1 MDENLAMMWLFR
13 AMRGNNKKVKQLLRG
28 FGQAEMLWHCSP
40 NDLRQMEWMEED
52 MVRDLMAAKD
62 HLDQWQEEME
72 QTGVRYVSV
81 HDETFPQW
89 LREVY
94 DAPVGLFVQGE
105 LPTEQQKCISMIGT
119 RRSSAY
125 GRAMGYDL
133 AKALAQDGFTII
145 SGMAEGIDSICH
157 RGALDGGGKTIAV
170 LGFGHKECYPAR
182 NRSLKEEIAAK
193 GTLVSEYPPSTHSG
207 KHTFPRR
214 NRIIAGL
221 SQLLVV
227 VEAGKRSG
235 TVITVD
241 FALDAGR
248 TVMTFPSN
256 ITNPL
261 SAGTNQLI
269 QQGCPIITCKED
281 VYAEL
286 GWQKPIQKEEETI
299 LPLPPLT
306 KQEQLV
312 YQAIETEPV
321 SMEHLVQ
328 TVPLPVA
335 EIQSLLTM
343 LELYGLVER
352 LPQERYRKLS

>member
-1 MDENLAMMWLFR
+1 MDENIAMMWLFR
-13 AMRGNNKKVKQLLRG
+13 AMRGNNKKVKRLLHG
-28 FGQAEMLWHCSP
+28 FGQAQMVWHCSAG
-40 NDLRQMEWMEED
+40 DLRQMEWMEED
-52 MVRDLMAAKD
+52 MVQDLLKAKD
-62 HLDQWQEEME
+62 HLDQWLEEME
-72 QTGVRYVSV
+72 QAAVRYVSV

-94 DAPVGLFVQGE
+94 DAPVGLYVQGE
-105 LPTEQQKCISMIGT
+105 LPAREDRCISMIGA
-119 RRSSAY
+119 RRSSEY

-133 AKALAQDGFTII
+133 AKALAKDGFTII

-170 LGFGHKECYPAR
+170 LGFGHNECYPAK
-182 NRSLKEEIAAK
+182 NKSLKEEIQSK
-193 GTLVSEYPPSTHSG
+193 GTLVSEYPPNTHSG

-221 SQLLVV
+221 SPLLIV

-235 TVITVD
+235 TLITVD

-256 ITNPL
+256 ITNRF
-261 SAGTNQLI
+261 SEGTNQLI

-281 VYAEL
+281 VYAEM
-286 GWQKPIQKEEETI
+286 GWTPAALRCEEE
-299 LPLPPLT
+299 LPQPSLT
-306 KQEQLV
+306 QQEQLV
-312 YQAIETEPV
+312 YGAIKKEPV
-321 SMEHLVQ
+321 SMEELMK
-328 TVPLPVA
+328 TIPLPVA